1 MLTKYPR
8 ENVMQLTR
16 RKLAFGTVAAMAAPA
31 IVIPGRSAYAAEF
44 DFKIG
49 MSMPKD
55 HMAVR
60 ILDKTA
66 DVMAQESNGRI
77 HLQTYPSSQLGGD
90 VDMVME
96 VHSGALDFQM
106 AGGSMISNVV
116 PIAGVFSV
124 GFAFKNYDQVWKAVD
139 GELGATVRQTL
150 DQSGFYAHP
159 VSMDNGFRQLTT
171 TNRKVMNVGDVKG
184 LKLRVPIGAVW
195 TSLWASLGAAPT
207 TIDLSE
213 LYTGLQTGIVEG
225 SEGGVQQ
232 LETVKMY
239 EVQKYLALTNHMW
252 DGWWIIGNKAMWA
265 KLPDDIKHVMS
276 TNFEKAAKEQ
286 RAATEADAQKTQD
299 LLHSQGLIVTEP
311 DLDSFRDKLQSTS
324 YYTDWRKK
332 YGDDVWEALEQAVG
346 KLA

>member
-1 MLTKYPR
+1 
-8 ENVMQLTR
+8 MQVTR
-16 RKLAFGTVAAMAAPA
+16 RTLTFGTVAALAAPA
-31 IVIPGRSAYAAEF
+31 IVIPGRAARAAQF

-66 DVMAQESNGRI
+66 AIMAQESNDRI

-90 VDMVME
+90 VDMVMQ
-96 VHSGALDFQM
+96 VRSGALEFQM
-106 AGGSMISNVV
+106 AGGSMISNSV
-116 PIAGVFSV
+116 PLAGIFSV

-150 DQSGFYAHP
+150 DQSGLYAQP

-171 TNRKVMNVGDVKG
+171 TNRKVMNVGDVSR
-184 LKLRVPIGAVW
+184 LKLRVPIGPVW
-195 TSLWASLGAAPT
+195 TSLWASLGASPT
-207 TIDLSE
+207 SIDLSE
-213 LYTGLQTGIVEG
+213 LYTALQTGIVEG

-232 LETVKMY
+232 LETIKMY
-239 EVQKYLALTNHMW
+239 EVQKYLAMTNHMW
-252 DGWWIIGNKAMWA
+252 DGWWVIGNKAMWA
-265 KLPDDIKHVMS
+265 ALPDDIRHIMS
-276 TNFEKAAKEQ
+276 TNFEKAAREQ

-299 LLHSQGLIVTEP
+299 LLHSQGMMVTEP
-311 DLDSFRDKLQSTS
+311 DLDSFRDKLRSSS

-332 YGDDVWEALEQAVG
+332 YGDKVWDLLEQAVG
-346 KLA
+346 KLS

>member
-1 MLTKYPR
+1 ML
-8 ENVMQLTR
+8 VSR
-16 RKLAFGTVAAMAAPA
+16 RKFTFGTMAALAAPA
-31 IVIPGRSAYAAEF
+31 VIIPGRSAYAAEHSL
-44 DFKIG
+44 KIG

-60 ILDKTA
+60 ILDKAA

-77 HLQTYPSSQLGGD
+77 HLQTFPSSQLGGD

-116 PIAGVFSV
+116 PVAGIFSV

-150 DQSGFYAHP
+150 DQRGFYAHP

-171 TNRKVMNVGDVKG
+171 SNRKVMNVGDVSR
-184 LKLRVPIGAVW
+184 LKLRLPIGPVW

-207 TIDLSE
+207 SMDLTE

-225 SEGGVQQ
+225 CEGGVQQ
-232 LETVKMY
+232 T
-239 EVQKYLALTNHMW
+239 
-252 DGWWIIGNKAMWA
+252 
-265 KLPDDIKHVMS
+265 
-276 TNFEKAAKEQ
+276 
-286 RAATEADAQKTQD
+286 
-299 LLHSQGLIVTEP
+299 
-311 DLDSFRDKLQSTS
+311 RD
-324 YYTDWRKK
+324 R
-332 YGDDVWEALEQAVG
+332 QAV
-346 KLA
+346 